1 MKKQYLEIGRIVNT
15 HGVAGEIKLQP
26 WADSPEFVLEFKT
39 IYVDDV
45 QIRIKRGRVHKNM
58 VILKL
63 EGYDDVNAA
72 MKLKNKIAYIDRN
85 DAKLEDGEFFIQD
98 IIGATVVDESGNR
111 IGVLDDVLDM
121 PAGSVYVVKGDREI
135 LIPAVDEFI
144 LSTDAENGIITV
156 RLIEGM

>member
-1 MKKQYLEIGRIVNT
+1 MKKQYLEVGRIVNT
-15 HGVAGEIKLQP
+15 HGIQGEIKLQP

-39 IYVDDV
+39 IYIDGAPVK
-45 QIRIKRGRVHKNM
+45 IMRGRVHKSM

-63 EGYDDVNAA
+63 EGFDDVNAA
-72 MKLKNKIAYIDRN
+72 MRLKNKVAYIDRD
-85 DAKLEDGEFFIQD
+85 DAGLEDGEFFIQD
-98 IIGATVVDESGNR
+98 IIGASVVDEDGNSL
-111 IGVLDDVLDM
+111 GVLDDVLDM

-144 LSTDAENGIITV
+144 LSTDAENGVITV